1 MQSDNS
7 TLEKELKL
15 RVEARLYPAIKA
27 SMESIRINDPAILE
41 KRRYTIINK
50 FIDNRTKNFT
60 ILITLLCLIQLFLE
74 HTDLHFISP
83 HTYLIFTEK

>member
-15 RVEARLYPAIKA
+15 RVETRLYPAIKA
-27 SMESIRINDPAILE
+27 SMESIRINAPAILE

-50 FIDNRTKNFT
+50 FIDS
-60 ILITLLCLIQLFLE
+60 L
-74 HTDLHFISP
+74 P
-83 HTYLIFTEK
+83 EKFRGMNNLVPIVVDHLNKIENSLKKSSRVDPFER

>member
-15 RVEARLYPAIKA
+15 RVETRLYPAIKA

-50 FIDNRTKNFT
+50 FIDSLT
-60 ILITLLCLIQLFLE
+60 
-74 HTDLHFISP
+74 
-83 HTYLIFTEK
+83 